1 MFNIDK
7 RILYVIIAIFAL
19 FTIAQYIQNPMEL
32 VALLLTLPGVIVA
45 ITFHEFAHAFVA
57 DKLGDDTPRRQG
69 RLNLNPLSHIDPV
82 GFFMLIF
89 VHFGWGKPVEIN
101 PTNFNRKRSDVIGE
115 DEKLIKDIRQE
126 RVVARSLEGVKARE
140 YHNNLAFE
148 FIEKHPQ
155 FAPIIKEIKYIDI

>member
-1 MFNIDK
+1 
-7 RILYVIIAIFAL
+7 
-19 FTIAQYIQNPMEL
+19 MEL
-32 VALLLTLPGVIVA
+32 KFDYIKMWKSMKVRALKSD
-45 ITFHEFAHAFVA
+45 
-57 DKLGDDTPRRQG
+57 DKFLENMPQELMDE
-69 RLNLNPLSHIDPV
+69 LINLREPIPMRIRVMVMDYCP
-82 GFFMLIF
+82 
-89 VHFGWGKPVEIN
+89 
-101 PTNFNRKRSDVIGE
+101 NFNRKRSDVIGE

>member
-1 MFNIDK
+1 MNNMHVCFKN
-7 RILYVIIAIFAL
+7 
-19 FTIAQYIQNPMEL
+19 MEL
-32 VALLLTLPGVIVA
+32 KFDYIKMWKSMKVRALKSD
-45 ITFHEFAHAFVA
+45 
-57 DKLGDDTPRRQG
+57 DKFLENMPQELMDE
-69 RLNLNPLSHIDPV
+69 LINLREPIPMRIRVMVMDYCP
-82 GFFMLIF
+82 
-89 VHFGWGKPVEIN
+89 
-101 PTNFNRKRSDVIGE
+101 NFNRKRSDVIGE